1 MKTFF
6 EPNGSNRPRWLQ
18 RSTAR
23 VQQAWND
30 LQRLVMVE
38 HRQPAELV
46 LIPIRSEQPESRR
59 QSNRSTW
66 RD

>member
-6 EPNGSNRPRWLQ
+6 EPSGSNRPRWLQ
-18 RSTAR
+18 RSIAR
-23 VQQAWND
+23 LQRAWNH

-38 HRQPAELV
+38 HHRPAELV
-46 LIPIRSEQPESRR
+46 LIPIRIEQSETLR
-59 QSNRSTW
+59 QSKRSTW

>member
-23 VQQAWND
+23 LQRAWNC

-38 HRQPAELV
+38 HRQPAGLV
-46 LIPIRSEQPESRR
+46 LIPIRSEQPDSPR
-59 QSNRSTW
+59 QSNRNTW

>member
-6 EPNGSNRPRWLQ
+6 EAYGSNRPRWLQ
-18 RSTAR
+18 RSIAR
-23 VQQAWND
+23 LQRAWNY

-38 HRQPAELV
+38 HRRPAEPV
-46 LIPIRSEQPESRR
+46 LIPIRIEQSETLRR
-59 QSNRSTW
+59 SKRSTW

>member
-18 RSTAR
+18 RSIAR
-23 VQQAWND
+23 LQRAWNY

-46 LIPIRSEQPESRR
+46 LIPIRSEHS
-59 QSNRSTW
+59 S
-66 RD
+66 